1 MIAVEKGNSNGPP
14 SIHPSLSQCEYSVV
28 VFWTKRHLVKSLQT
42 NENDSPARSHSAP
55 AALLALPLPT
65 DIMLCCQLPVWLSD
79 SFSLSPCFFPTAP
92 HDTHD
97 TRTKSVG
104 RLATHEHGRKVACA
118 VARLSMSVDGRRRS
132 YNLKREHTKSARHD
146 AHNLAP
152 MPPASPVNP
161 TRA

>member
-1 MIAVEKGNSNGPP
+1 MALHP
-14 SIHPSLSQCEYSVV
+14 SIHPSLSQCGYSAV

-104 RLATHEHGRKVACA
+104 RLATHEHGRKVICVRPAYPC
-118 VARLSMSVDGRRRS
+118 RSMAATAADMETKCRT
-132 YNLKREHTKSARHD
+132 KPHTHATGQSGKSHAGIK
-146 AHNLAP
+146 AQAP
-152 MPPASPVNP
+152 MISAG
-161 TRA
+161 